1 MDPSMFTPE
10 MMVRSVRDDDRA
22 RRHRTNRERSQDDDE
37 DRGRIVTQSTAPTDR
52 PVLTD

>member
-22 RRHRTNRERSQDDDE
+22 RRHRTNRERSQDE

>member
-1 MDPSMFTPE
+1 MFTPE

-22 RRHRTNRERSQDDDE
+22 RRHRTNRERSQDDE